1 MSDLVK
7 VRRDGTL
14 TLFDGGGPA
23 VELDVTYT
31 DGDFSADG
39 LAAYEDR
46 TFIRSR
52 GSIIGLRKGDDPVG
66 SISFNVHMRQF
77 TDATAGEPLDFVK
90 GTKAGVAL
98 TSTGGTAYEQ
108 FICGVK
114 ISIIGDASPAVAS
127 WSKVIW
133 SVDFSEGD
141 PDTLSFKGETMDQ
154 VTVTGL

>member
-14 TLFDGGGPA
+14 TLFDGTGPA
-23 VELDVTYT
+23 VELAVVYT

-46 TFIRSR
+46 TFIRNR
-52 GSIIGLRKGDDPVG
+52 GSIVGLRKGDDPIG

-77 TDATAGEPLDFVK
+77 TDSTAGEPLDFVR
-90 GTKAGVAL
+90 GTKAGVVL
-98 TSTGGTAYEQ
+98 VSTGGAGFEQ
-108 FICGVK
+108 FVCGVK
-114 ISIIGDASPAVAS
+114 ISIAGDASAAVAS
-127 WSKVIW
+127 WTKVIW

-141 PDTLSFKGETMDQ
+141 PDTLAFKGECMDQ
-154 VTVTGL
+154 VTLTGL